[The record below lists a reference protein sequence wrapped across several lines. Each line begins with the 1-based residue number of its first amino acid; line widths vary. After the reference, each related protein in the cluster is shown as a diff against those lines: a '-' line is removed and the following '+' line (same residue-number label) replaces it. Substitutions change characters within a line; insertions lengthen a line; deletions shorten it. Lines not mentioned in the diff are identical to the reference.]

1 MSNEIRYNFGVSLTN
16 GSLVDSYNT
25 SSLTA
30 NQTTAGIVRNVQTC
44 LSASA
49 QGDAINKGNVTTP
62 AMAVFE
68 NLDSSNYIEIG
79 IRDGGGTFYPFLK
92 LLAGKQAGPMWL
104 GTTAPYAR
112 ANTGNV
118 KLFYIMYEL

>member
-1 MSNEIRYNFGVSLTN
+1 MSNEIRYSLSVALTN
-16 GSLVDSYNT
+16 GSLLDSYNV
-25 SSLTA
+25 SGLTA
-30 NQTTAGIVRNVQTC
+30 NQATAGMVKNVQTC

-49 QGDAINKGNVTTP
+49 QGDAINKGNITTP
-62 AMAVFE
+62 AMAVFA
-68 NLDSSNYIEIG
+68 NLDATNYIEIG
-79 IRDGGGTFYPFLK
+79 VRDGGGTFLPFLK